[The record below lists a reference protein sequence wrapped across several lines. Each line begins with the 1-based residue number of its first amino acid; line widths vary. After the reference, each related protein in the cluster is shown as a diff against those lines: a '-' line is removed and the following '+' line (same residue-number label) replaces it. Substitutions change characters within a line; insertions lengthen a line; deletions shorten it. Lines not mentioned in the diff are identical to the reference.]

1 MGLDTALSP
10 VVNFIKSLSSP
21 VQILGLLIIVY
32 IIRKI
37 VQSRFRKPPPP
48 PREKPL
54 EPMKKRDFT
63 PVELLEYDGVKKKRV
78 LLAVN
83 FKVFDVTRGKDFY
96 GPGGPYS
103 VFAGHDASRGLA
115 TFDVGPDAVKTEHDD
130 LSDLNSMQLDSLH
143 EWETQF
149 MEKYDM
155 VGRLLK
161 PGEKHQQYYDE
172 SETEEED
179 GKGGKKEQ

>member
-1 MGLDTALSP
+1 
-10 VVNFIKSLSSP
+10 
-21 VQILGLLIIVY
+21 VQILGLIIVAFL
-32 IIRKI
+32 IRKI
-37 VQSRFRKPPPP
+37 VQSKFRKPPPP

-63 PVELLEYDGVKKKRV
+63 PQELLEYDGVKQKRV

-115 TFDVGPDAVKTEHDD
+115 TFSVGPDAVKAECDD
-130 LSDLNSMQLDSLH
+130 LSDLNNMQMDSLR
-143 EWETQF
+143 EWEAQF

-155 VGRLLK
+155 VGRLLRS
-161 PGEKHQQYYDE
+161 GEKHQTYDE

-179 GKGGKKEQ
+179 GKGEKKAQ